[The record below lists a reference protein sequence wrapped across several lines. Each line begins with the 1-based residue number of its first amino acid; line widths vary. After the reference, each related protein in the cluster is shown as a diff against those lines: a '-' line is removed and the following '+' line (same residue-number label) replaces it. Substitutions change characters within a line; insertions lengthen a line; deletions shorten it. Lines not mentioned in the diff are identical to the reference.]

1 MDSKGKGFE
10 QVRMTW
16 LQCSYRPAGL
26 YLNKSVALV
35 DCELDLKEILLP
47 IELSRGMAINIV
59 VLAQSI
65 L

>member
-1 MDSKGKGFE
+1 MISLYAKIDDKSVRSK
-10 QVRMTW
+10 
-16 LQCSYRPAGL
+16 Y
-26 YLNKSVALV
+26 VALV